1 MKVAHINVTCGKGS
15 TGVIV
20 VEISERLK
28 EKGHQSFI
36 AYGLDKSDYPNSFK
50 IGSKLEAKL
59 HALFNTRIMGEEG
72 TGSIRATKKL
82 V

>member
-59 HALFNTRIMGEEG
+59 HSSILELWVKRAQDLFVRPR
-72 TGSIRATKKL
+72 SW
-82 V
+82 